1 MPPDI
6 VTAEWRTAVKNICV
20 IGAGGTGQCFAAD
33 MALAG
38 HRVFL
43 FDDRGDRLEEIRKA
57 GGICLT
63 GGGRTGKIMPELCG
77 SAEEALRD
85 AELVVVCAVADRH
98 ARLADLCAPFLKDG
112 QTVFISAGGAASLIF
127 DRAIRAAR
135 NLAPNERH
143 GVVLGELEGNLYP
156 CRRLRPAQIF
166 MAFPLARRMV
176 AAFPACDTPKLQ
188 EALRGVMETDAA
200 GNVLET
206 ALNSPNVVI
215 HLMGSLLNLG
225 AIERS
230 GGEYW
235 LYKTGLTPGVLTMLE
250 AMDKEKNAV
259 FSAWGWT
266 ARSPLPHMHRV
277 AQQDRFPEL
286 DAFRSLIGPTSATHR
301 YISEDASTCV
311 CLLADAGRLAGLELP
326 LTSGLLALSSAL
338 HAQNYASQGRTL
350 ASLGLGGLS
359 RQEVTARL
367 LEF

>member
-1 MPPDI
+1 M
-6 VTAEWRTAVKNICV
+6 KNICV

-38 HRVFL
+38 HKVSL
-43 FDDRGDRLEEIRKA
+43 YDDRKERLDEIRLA

-63 GGGRTGKIMPELCG
+63 GGGRTGKVLPALCEH
-77 SAEEALRD
+77 AEEALEK
-85 AELVVVCAVADRH
+85 AELVVVCAVAHRH
-98 ARLADLCAPFLKDG
+98 EALAEQCAPFLKDG
-112 QTVFISAGGAASLIF
+112 QTVFISAGGGASLIF
-127 DRAIRAAR
+127 DRAIRTAR
-135 NLAPNERH
+135 GLDEQQRH

-188 EALRGVMETDAA
+188 QALAGVLETDAA
-200 GNVLET
+200 SNVLET

-235 LYKTGLTPGVLTMLE
+235 LYKTGLTPGVLSMLE
-250 AMDKEKNAV
+250 AMDKEKTAV
-259 FSAWGWT
+259 FNAWGWT

-277 AQQDRFPEL
+277 ARQNSFPEL
-286 DAFRSLIGPTSATHR
+286 DAFRSLIGPTSASHR

-311 CLLADAGRLAGLELP
+311 CLLADAGRAAGLDMP
-326 LTSGLLALSSAL
+326 LSSGLLALASAL
-338 HAQNYASQGRTL
+338 HGRNYACEGRTL
-350 ASLGLGGLS
+350 KALGLGCLS
-359 RQEVTARL
+359 TQEVTARL
-367 LEF
+367 LGR